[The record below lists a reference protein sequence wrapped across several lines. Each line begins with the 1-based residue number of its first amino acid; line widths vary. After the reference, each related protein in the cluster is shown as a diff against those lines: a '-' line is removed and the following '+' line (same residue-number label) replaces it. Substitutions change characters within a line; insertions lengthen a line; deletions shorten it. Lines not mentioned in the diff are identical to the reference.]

1 MTIEKAI
8 KEVEDR
14 ITKALLELGDSVFA
28 RSQALVPVQT
38 GELKRS
44 GSSGIYGNHFRVE
57 YTAPYAADV
66 EFGRN
71 QPRDDDAPYAEEEER
86 SEKTLIPSKRHRRTI
101 TRGKNRGKK
110 VWVMKHWKTFKNY
123 NVPIQVGENEY
134 RTINSLAKT
143 EGRHFL
149 GNALEEILD
158 ETLGVA
164 KGLEG
169 KIIASKIIVK
179 D

>member
-66 EFGRN
+66 EFVRN

-86 SEKTLIPSKRHRRTI
+86 SEK
-101 TRGKNRGKK
+101 
-110 VWVMKHWKTFKNY
+110 
-123 NVPIQVGENEY
+123 
-134 RTINSLAKT
+134 NSYPK
-143 EGRHFL
+143 
-149 GNALEEILD
+149 
-158 ETLGVA
+158 
-164 KGLEG
+164 
-169 KIIASKIIVK
+169 
-179 D
+179 